1 MLKDFEVL
9 APVGNKE
16 SFMSAINCG
25 ADALY
30 LGVDVFNARA
40 NIANFS
46 LEELD
51 SMLSYAHLFGVKIYL
66 TLNIL
71 FYDNEFAQVDKIVS
85 YALENGVDGF
95 IIQDIGLYYYLKN
108 RFPNAPLH
116 ASTQM
121 GICNLEGAKFVESLG
136 FERVVLARETSLPE
150 IARVSQGT
158 KLDIEY
164 FVQGALCIS
173 FSGNCYL
180 SSLLAGCSGNRG
192 KCKQFCR
199 LPFSISNGKEK
210 KEGFL
215 LSAKDFCMS
224 ERLAD
229 LAKAGVKS
237 FKIEGRARR
246 ATYVGQAVRTYKS
259 IIQNG
264 LKGQKIDRFNLAKVF
279 NRGNFTDGYFSGQN
293 IIYPQTQ
300 NHIGVEIGYV
310 KDVKKGKKF
319 NEITIFSTHNLQKG
333 DAIKFF
339 VGEKEVD
346 SMAVHDVK
354 NIGKN
359 LFILTGKALPI
370 KNGKVNLIVDSVQ
383 EEEISNIYRKI
394 EVNAHFE
401 AKVGQKAVLTF
412 EVNNVSVSVTSD
424 EVCQKALTRGVS
436 EENCQR
442 QFAKLGKAFVLNNID
457 CEMEDVFIPLGQLNE
472 LRRKAEEQLQRKMLE
487 QYNEE
492 NHVKERSYCS
502 QTKILLEDKPFDSCK
517 MFVFDNREK
526 LVESFNHKDIF
537 VYSPSEYNRDEISS
551 LCKKVD
557 GIIFLSLPVMAR
569 EEDIVFLKSIFAQ
582 NDNLGLVANN
592 YYALSLLPK
601 EKMIIGSDMNVV
613 NSYAVKFYV
622 DNGYNKIILSP
633 ELDDRRVASSGGML
647 FAPEKFYPE
656 YMNFAH
662 CPVKEH
668 LGGNCGNCRYTKNI
682 RYNFSGKEFIL
693 VRRKMKSCQ
702 FVLKGNIP
710 LQRKVFVNP
719 LIEEFDN
726 E

>member
-9 APVGNKE
+9 APVGNKD
-16 SFMSAINCG
+16 SFLSAINCG

-30 LGVDVFNARA
+30 MGVDVFNARA
-40 NIANFS
+40 SIANFT
-46 LEELD
+46 LEELG

-71 FYDNEFAQVDKIVS
+71 FYDDEFAQVDKIVS

-108 RFPNAPLH
+108 RYPNAPLH

-136 FERVVLARETSLPE
+136 FERVVLARETSLSE
-150 IARVSQGT
+150 IGRVSQGT

-164 FVQGALCIS
+164 FVQGALCVS

-259 IIQNG
+259 VIQNG
-264 LKGQKIDRFNLAKVF
+264 LKGQKIDRLNLAKVF

-354 NIGKN
+354 KLEKN
-359 LFILTGKALPI
+359 LFVLTGKALPN
-370 KNGKVNLIVDSVQ
+370 KNGKVNLIVDSAQ
-383 EEEISNIYRKI
+383 EEKISKISRKI
-394 EVNAHFE
+394 EVSAHFE
-401 AKVGQKAVLTF
+401 AKVGQKALLNLEAKGVCVCVAS
-412 EVNNVSVSVTSD
+412 E
-424 EVCQKALTRGVS
+424 EICQKAITQGIS
-436 EENCQR
+436 EENCQK
-442 QFAKLGKAFVLNNID
+442 QFSKLDKSFTLSKLD
-457 CEMEDVFIPLGQLNE
+457 CDIENVFLSLGQLNA
-472 LRRKAEEQLQRKMLE
+472 LRRQAEEQLQRKMLE
-487 QYNEE
+487 QYNEK
-492 NHVKERSYCS
+492 NNVKERSYCS
-502 QTKILLEDKPFDSCK
+502 QTKILLEDKPYGSCK
-517 MFVFDNREK
+517 MFVFDNSQK

-557 GIIFLSLPVMAR
+557 GMIFLSLPVIAR
-569 EEDIVFLKSIFAQ
+569 EEDINLLKSIFAQ

-601 EKMIIGSDMNVV
+601 EKVIVGSGMNVV

-622 DNGYNKIILSP
+622 EHGYNKIILSP
-633 ELDDRRVASSGGML
+633 EVDQRRVASSGGKL
-647 FAPEKFYPE
+647 FAPQKFYPE

-668 LGGNCGNCRYTKNI
+668 FGGNCGNCRYTRNI
-682 RYNFSGKEFIL
+682 KYAFSGKEFVL

-702 FVLKGNIP
+702 FVLKDNIP

>member
-46 LEELD
+46 LEELG

-71 FYDNEFAQVDKIVS
+71 FYDDEFAQVDKIVS

-136 FERVVLARETSLPE
+136 FERVVLARETLLGE

-164 FVQGALCIS
+164 FVQGALCVS

-259 IIQNG
+259 VIQNG
-264 LKGQKIDRFNLAKVF
+264 LKGQKIDRLNLAKVF

-383 EEEISNIYRKI
+383 EEEISKIYRKI
-394 EVNAHFE
+394 EVSAHFE
-401 AKVGQKAVLTF
+401 AKVGQKALLNF
-412 EVNNVSVSVTSD
+412 EANNVSVSVTSD
-424 EVCQKALTRGVS
+424 EVCQKAITQGIS
-436 EENCQR
+436 EENCQK
-442 QFAKLGKAFVLNNID
+442 QFSKLDKPFTLSKLD
-457 CEMEDVFIPLGQLNE
+457 CDIENVFLSLGQLNA
-472 LRRKAEEQLQRKMLE
+472 LRRQAEELLKEKLLE
-487 QYNEE
+487 KYNQE
-492 NHVKERSYCS
+492 NKVKEKSYCS
-502 QTKILLEDKPFDSCK
+502 HEEIVFEDSPLERSKIYIFDDS
-517 MFVFDNREK
+517 EK
-526 LVESFNHKDIF
+526 LIEKCNEQDIF
-537 VYSPSEYNRDEISS
+537 VYSPSQYDKEKISS
-551 LCKKVD
+551 LCKKVK
-557 GIIFLSLPVMAR
+557 GMIFLSLPVMAK
-569 EEDIVFLKSIFAQ
+569 EEDILFLKSIFSQ

-601 EKMIIGSDMNVV
+601 EKVIVGMGMNVV

-622 DNGYNKIILSP
+622 EHGYNKIILSP
-633 ELDDRRVASSGGML
+633 EVDQRRVASSGGKL
-647 FAPEKFYPE
+647 FAPQKFYPE

-668 LGGNCGNCRYTKNI
+668 FGGNCGNCRYTRNI
-682 RYNFSGKEFIL
+682 KYAFSGKEFAL